1 MAEAC
6 QLWCKGAYSFAQ
18 MNTHFYPV
26 DTIICYLAVITS
38 RYDLCSGSSLH
49 SGAVGYLSRERQLLL
64 AQYLERRTMERRK
77 LEE

>member
-1 MAEAC
+1 MVLFDVETSE
-6 QLWCKGAYSFAQ
+6 WGSYSFAQ

-49 SGAVGYLSRERQLLL
+49 TISSRAPDIL
-64 AQYLERRTMERRK
+64 TH
-77 LEE
+77 